1 MVLLMTTNYFA
12 PEQNASGFEEQLHT
26 ALSDLPPTDGLVA
39 QITPW
44 SRSMKLILWGMA
56 FNAMTLPILCL
67 NYIFPTIGILL
78 MFLGFRSLQSE
89 NNFFHACK
97 TITLV
102 QILAVR
108 FPVLIINGTIWQN
121 TFNTLSLNMVFS
133 LANLALTIAV
143 MLNFQNGFHSVR
155 EKAGLLERTVSVNL
169 LVIWYVILC
178 AFELIPTSRLW
189 CEIPMLI
196 LYGFIFR
203 AFSKLICELDHV
215 GYLIKPAS
223 VKRPEWQPV
232 ALLSTILMVGIT
244 AGYLLFPRYP
254 MDWEKVAVTASDE
267 QEELRTHLLELGIP
281 ENILNDMSEE
291 DIAACE
297 GASRVFVSQDDH
309 SPKADSSPI
318 LRLTTIAVQLPD
330 KWDGVLTA
338 WKVIHHFE
346 WLGEMTFYGTE
357 AIEIWPAYYDNDFV
371 WEPERNKG
379 KVISSG
385 RVLYTKD
392 GENYASDYYQLGHTA
407 LEHFH
412 PAVGMIDEG
421 DRIQLSLTASFSFPS
436 DVETPR
442 GYVSYQTFQS
452 IDIHSLFNSMMNY
465 VHQTSALQY
474 PVMPATAKF
483 IFGSNCFRTIQ
494 TGILVDP
501 EAPDNTPIQ

>member
-1 MVLLMTTNYFA
+1 
-12 PEQNASGFEEQLHT
+12 
-26 ALSDLPPTDGLVA
+26 
-39 QITPW
+39 
-44 SRSMKLILWGMA
+44 MKQILWGMA

-67 NYIFPTIGILL
+67 NYILPTVGILL

-89 NNFFHACK
+89 NDFFQACK

-102 QILAVR
+102 QLLSVR

-121 TFNTLSLNMVFS
+121 AFNTSSLPMFFS
-133 LANLALTIAV
+133 LANLALTIAL

-155 EKAGLLERTVSVNL
+155 EKAGLSERTASVNL
-169 LVIWYVILC
+169 LVIWYAILC
-178 AFELIPTSRLW
+178 AFELVPSSRLW

-203 AFSKLICELDHV
+203 AFSKLSHELDHV

-223 VKRPEWQPV
+223 VRHPEWQSI
-232 ALLSTILMVGIT
+232 ALLTCLLLAGIT
-244 AGYLLFPRYP
+244 AGYLLFHQYP
-254 MDWEKVAVTASDE
+254 MKWEKTTDTTSPE
-267 QEELRTHLLELGIP
+267 QEDLRTHLLALGIP
-281 ENILNDMSEE
+281 ENILNDMSSE

-297 GASRVFVSQDDH
+297 GALRVFVSQGDRELT
-309 SPKADSSPI
+309 PDSSASPT
-318 LRLTTIAVQLPD
+318 LRLTTIAIQLPD

-346 WLGEMTFYGTE
+346 WLGGMTFYGTE

-392 GENYASDYYQLGHTA
+392 GETYASDYYQLGHTA

-412 PAVGMIDEG
+412 PAAGMIDEG

-436 DVETPR
+436 DADAQR
-442 GYVSYQTFQS
+442 GYVSYQMFQS

-474 PVMPATAKF
+474 PVVPATAKLV
-483 IFGSNCFRTIQ
+483 FGSNWFRTIQ

-501 EAPDNTPIQ
+501 ESPDNKPIQ